1 MRNRNTTFLMLGWDH
16 YGLDKKCT
24 GTPYA
29 ELLFLHPIGF
39 KGHIAHS
46 GVSGARNGNTLFSF
60 SGATGTDS
68 IKNVLGHVTLNL
80 CFCIRWDLRVT

>member
-1 MRNRNTTFLMLGWDH
+1 MRNRNTTFFMLGWDH

-39 KGHIAHS
+39 VGHIAHS
-46 GVSGARNGNTLFSF
+46 GVSGA
-60 SGATGTDS
+60 
-68 IKNVLGHVTLNL
+68 
-80 CFCIRWDLRVT
+80 